1 MADLLVVFYG
11 FRQNPAQENPGGG
24 LFDPI
29 QAKARSITRGYSYE
43 LILLVPHRYL
53 SLAIG

>member
-43 LILLVPHRYL
+43 LIVLVPHRYL
-53 SLAIG
+53 SLSIG